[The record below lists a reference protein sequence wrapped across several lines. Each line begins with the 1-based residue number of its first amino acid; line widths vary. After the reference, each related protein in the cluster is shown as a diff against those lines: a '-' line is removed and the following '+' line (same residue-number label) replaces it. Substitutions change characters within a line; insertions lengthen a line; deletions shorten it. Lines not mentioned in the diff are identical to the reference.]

1 MPYVLVWTKTD
12 ANWHKAARAHAQKVS
27 FDKSELEKKIA
38 KWWGFSSL
46 AAINAASNHDVLLPH
61 HPKLLKM
68 QNLGFDKLTLDIA
81 VRHRR
86 LLFAKQPRHNV
97 TGTQADDLPSNLGK
111 QTFAGTPRQNCQAGA
126 NRMS

>member
-1 MPYVLVWTKTD
+1 
-12 ANWHKAARAHAQKVS
+12 
-27 FDKSELEKKIA
+27 
-38 KWWGFSSL
+38 L
-46 AAINAASNHDVLLPH
+46 AAINAASNHDVILPH

-81 VRHRR
+81 VRQRR

-111 QTFAGTPRQNCQAGA
+111 QTSAGTPRQNCQAGA